1 MNPEN
6 EQVLE
11 RFAAG
16 ELSVTEENDFLARC
30 EIDPARYRAATLA
43 LVEHRR
49 ISDALAEF
57 TFPEDRVAAVV
68 PSEQPLPQPNRSGSR
83 TSLFA
88 LAATIAAVACGGYLL
103 GMLGNREDNLQNIA
117 VVDPTPVAPSDQQN
131 LAVSAQQAPTPIDV
145 NPFAIVPDA
154 PASADRP
161 ADKTHDP
168 RFVEL
173 PPEATDDIA
182 VGPENQAA
190 RQLGGLL
197 AELFRGVQRDP
208 IFNDQAKSKLRR
220 DGWEV
225 EENPLI
231 YVFSTDDGHQYA
243 VPTQNA
249 NLRYVKP

>member
-173 PPEATDDIA
+173 PPEATMTSRSALKIKPRVNWA
-182 VGPENQAA
+182 ACWLSYFAACNAIQSSTIKPNPNSAATVGKWK
-190 RQLGGLL
+190 RT
-197 AELFRGVQRDP
+197 R
-208 IFNDQAKSKLRR
+208 
-220 DGWEV
+220 
-225 EENPLI
+225 
-231 YVFSTDDGHQYA
+231 
-243 VPTQNA
+243 
-249 NLRYVKP
+249 